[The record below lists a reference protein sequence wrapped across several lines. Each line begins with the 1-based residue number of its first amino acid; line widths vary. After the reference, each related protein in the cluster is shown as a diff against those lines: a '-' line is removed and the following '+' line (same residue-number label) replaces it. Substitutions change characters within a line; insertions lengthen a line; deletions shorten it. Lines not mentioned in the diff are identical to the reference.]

1 MSVLLSMLETIKKRT
16 VRINPFNQ
24 NYMKLTKT
32 LLLSILLSAS
42 FGNIYGQD
50 TVRLTKKPKV
60 ILHSWYPEYKPSPK
74 LKIGESKLLFTIISI
89 PRATS
94 LSNNNIDLKT
104 TNSNVK
110 IEVTPKSDDQFVIT
124 VNATEAK
131 YIEFEAWLDLRST
144 TVLIKDT
151 KGKWRNIK
159 DLYTVKE
166 NRWLVDKIRLEVV
179 K

>member
-1 MSVLLSMLETIKKRT
+1 MREIK
-16 VRINPFNQ
+16 I
-24 NYMKLTKT
+24 
-32 LLLSILLSAS
+32 LLLSILLSVS
-42 FGNIYGQD
+42 FGNMYGQD

-74 LKIGESKLLFTIISI
+74 LKIGESKLLFTGSTIIG
-89 PRATS
+89 ATS
-94 LSNNNIDLKT
+94 LRNNDIDLKT

-110 IEVTPKSDDQFVIT
+110 IEETLKSNDQFVIT

-131 YIEFEAWLDLRST
+131 YIDFEVWLDLKST
-144 TVLIKDT
+144 TVLMKDA

-159 DLYTVKE
+159 DLYSVKE